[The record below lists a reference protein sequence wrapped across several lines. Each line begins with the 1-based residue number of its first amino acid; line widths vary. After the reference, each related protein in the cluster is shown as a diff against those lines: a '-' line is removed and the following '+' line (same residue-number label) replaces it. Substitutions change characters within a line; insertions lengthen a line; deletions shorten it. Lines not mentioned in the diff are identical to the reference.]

1 MPELA
6 ELRFTADYINQVS
19 EDIEYISC
27 YKNPQHK
34 CQDLD
39 IPFYK
44 YKLSAQ
50 SRGKEIVVE
59 VKDVHSDKTIDIRWT
74 MGMSGY
80 FKLTVTGLEHKHAH
94 LQFRTSDGR
103 TLSFVDV
110 RRFGKWKQGVSW
122 NKDRSPDPTYEFEKF
137 KTNIKKNIHRA
148 IFSKPIYETLMDQK
162 FFNGIGNYL
171 RAEIL
176 YRIPTLNPNT
186 PGRDAIESH
195 PEVLDFCRD
204 IPLLAYKKGGGSIK
218 DWENPFDSSE
228 EVYENF
234 MICYGRRGMGQI
246 IDRNGRRFWYDPK
259 WNA

>member
-6 ELRFTADYINQVS
+6 ELRFTSDYINQVS
-19 EDIEYISC
+19 ENLEYIS
-27 YKNPQHK
+27 YHKNPQHK
-34 CQDLD
+34 CEELD
-39 IPFYK
+39 IPFSK
-44 YKLSAQ
+44 FKISAQ
-50 SRGKEIVVE
+50 SRGKEIVLE
-59 VKDVHSDKTIDIRWT
+59 VKDMNTETVIPIRWT

-80 FKLTVTGLEHKHAH
+80 FKLTSNGREHKHAH
-94 LQFRTSDGR
+94 MQFKTSDGR

-122 NKDRSPDPTYEFEKF
+122 NKDRGPDPTYEFERF
-137 KTNIKKNIHRA
+137 KEHINANLHKA

-186 PGRDAIESH
+186 IGRDAIESH

-204 IPLLAYKKGGGSIK
+204 IPLLAYAKGGGVIK
-218 DWENPFDSSE
+218 DWENPFDGSK
-228 EVYENF
+228 EVYEHF
-234 MICYGRRGMGQI
+234 MICYGRSGMGQI
-246 IDRNGRRFWYDPK
+246 VDRNGRRFWYDSK
-259 WNA
+259 WEL